1 MSKRALDFEH
11 SLARVCCLFATRV
24 YRVPNLST
32 LTVGELAT
40 FLSVNDACPLYG
52 TDPEHLEMF
61 FDGSK
66 VPAAKETRLFDK
78 FADVVYIKLSLNYS
92 MSNPRAR
99 YLGARAALILPGA
112 SFFVAIA
119 SRQLS
124 ERWKIRS
131 PVDACSV

>member
-11 SLARVCCLFATRV
+11 NLARVCCLFATRT
-24 YRVPNLST
+24 YRVPQLST
-32 LTVGELAT
+32 LTVGELAV
-40 FLSVNDACPLYG
+40 FLSENDACPHYG

-61 FDGSK
+61 FDGNK
-66 VPAAKETRLFDK
+66 VPAAKETRLEK
-78 FADVVYIKLSLNYS
+78 FANVVYIKLSLHYS

-119 SRQLS
+119 SRQRS

-131 PVDACSV
+131 PVFACNV